1 MLLAGKVA
9 CSGIAFLLVAIGFSG
24 PRSTPLPSGT
34 NAGKEVPGIAHPD
47 NVIRMQQTL
56 QDENRGYAI
65 IRITP
70 LK

>member
-1 MLLAGKVA
+1 DFDKRNRTMASML
-9 CSGIAFLLVAIGFSG
+9 
-24 PRSTPLPSGT
+24 RPLSCHTSNGSPVRLQ
-34 NAGKEVPGIAHPD
+34 ECRIAHPD
-47 NVIRMQQTL
+47 NVIRMRQTL